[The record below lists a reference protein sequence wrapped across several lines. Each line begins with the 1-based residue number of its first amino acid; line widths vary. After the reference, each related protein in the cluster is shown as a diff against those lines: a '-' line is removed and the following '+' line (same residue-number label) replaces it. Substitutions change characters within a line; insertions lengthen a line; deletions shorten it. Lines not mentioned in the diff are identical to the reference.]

1 MRGWPAVV
9 LNNALDLVYPRDCA
23 VCGRRYASAGDGVL
37 CPVCREALPRIVV
50 NPCSRCGDDRGPHAT
65 GERACPSCGHRR
77 GLVFRGAAAVC
88 RYQDGARDLV
98 HRLKYGRD
106 MRIGSIMGDA
116 MAEKFLTMSWCN
128 EVGLVVPVPL
138 HWTRHLARRFNQ
150 SALLARR
157 IGAASG
163 NPVHPRALRRTRRTV
178 SQARLAGRDR
188 VENVRGVFAAR
199 DKSRNSMK
207 GKIVLLVDDVMTTC
221 ATAAE
226 CSRAMVR
233 AGARRVYVAV
243 FAR

>member
-9 LNNALDLVYPRDCA
+9 LSNALDLVYPRDCA
-23 VCGRRYASAGDGVL
+23 VCGRRYASAGDGVV
-37 CPVCREALPRIVV
+37 CPVCREALPRIVE
-50 NPCSRCGDDRGPHAT
+50 NPCPRCGDGRGPHAT

-88 RYQDGARDLV
+88 SYEQGARDLV

-106 MRIGSIMGDA
+106 MRIASIIGDA
-116 MAEKFLTMSWCN
+116 MAEKFLTMPWR
-128 EVGLVVPVPL
+128 EEIGIVVPVPL

-163 NPVHPRALRRTRRTV
+163 KSVHPRALRRTRRTV
-178 SQARLAGRDR
+178 SQARLAGKDR
-188 VENVRGVFAAR
+188 VENVRGVFAVR
-199 DKSRNSMK
+199 DKESLK
-207 GKIVLLVDDVMTTC
+207 GQVALLVDDVMTTC

-226 CSRAMVR
+226 CSRALIR